1 MRALPEARG
10 KVCGA
15 GSGTRRAGQEF
26 GSGERYDRACY
37 TTGLPCMHTVLY
49 TRGGAILYQPR
60 GAILR
65 DASGQVITVLLVLW
79 PERGWWRRGERRVFF
94 VGVA

>member
-1 MRALPEARG
+1 M
-10 KVCGA
+10 
-15 GSGTRRAGQEF
+15 
-26 GSGERYDRACY
+26 
-37 TTGLPCMHTVLY
+37 
-49 TRGGAILYQPR
+49 LYQPR